1 MSYTLLIV
9 ESPAKCGKI
18 EKYLGSGYKCLA
30 SFGHICE
37 LNGLENIDLE
47 NNFKPNFTLMDG
59 KRQQVSKLRTAISKA
74 NEVILAT
81 DDDREGEAIAW
92 HICNVFKLSVAKTK
106 RIVFHEVTE
115 RAIKD
120 AVKRPGFIN
129 MNPGEN
135 AFGATSLTS
144 IPTYITAGCAAPPHP
159 SSGPAGP
166 LPVEFRAPARRVS
179 A

>member
-92 HICNVFKLSVAKTK
+92 HVSEQLKVPKDQRKRLLFTEITK
-106 RIVFHEVTE
+106 SGLEKAINNPVT
-115 RAIKD
+115 
-120 AVKRPGFIN
+120 N
-129 MNPGEN
+129 
-135 AFGATSLTS
+135 
-144 IPTYITAGCAAPPHP
+144 H
-159 SSGPAGP
+159 
-166 LPVEFRAPARRVS
+166 
-179 A
+179 